1 MGFPD
6 KPYRARAAEL
16 GVSDVVTFTGRIPYE
31 NAPRY
36 LALGDIAIAP
46 KISATEGSGKIL
58 NYMSMAL
65 PTAAFDTPVSRE
77 YLGDWGLYAPE
88 RSALALAKT
97 LRHMLD
103 MPVVERAALGGRLRE
118 RAKAL
123 FSWER
128 VGEQMEAVYQALIE
142 GEPLPRLRV
151 ERSTSIQRG

>member
-1 MGFPD
+1 
-6 KPYRARAAEL
+6 
-16 GVSDVVTFTGRIPYE
+16 
-31 NAPRY
+31 
-36 LALGDIAIAP
+36 
-46 KISATEGSGKIL
+46 
-58 NYMSMAL
+58 MAL

-88 RSALALAKT
+88 RTALALART

-128 VGEQMEAVYQALIE
+128 AGEQMEAVYQALIE

-151 ERSTSIQRG
+151 ERPASAQQG

>member
-1 MGFPD
+1 
-6 KPYRARAAEL
+6 
-16 GVSDVVTFTGRIPYE
+16 
-31 NAPRY
+31 
-36 LALGDIAIAP
+36 LGDIAIAP

-77 YLGDWGLYAPE
+77 YLGDWGLYAPQ
-88 RSALALAKT
+88 RTAPGLART
-97 LRHMLD
+97 LGRMLD